1 MPKARV
7 FVSMGQDKK
16 SNEKQACDEIEKL
29 LIGRGYEPY
38 VAITEQSL
46 LGLIEPILNALRKC
60 EYFLFVDFYRDMPNP
75 NITNVSLFSHQELAV
90 AAALK
95 KPFILAFRD
104 ERLGTDDTLNGMARY
119 LKINPIYFNSKN
131 DLIQKV
137 QQAVEEQEKTGV
149 WNTNWRNELVIEG
162 YHGRMLDENTVVHLP
177 IKNNHH
183 VEAALSC
190 AGFMTSAKKN
200 DALLLNPRISRFPL
214 VELKWEGIEK
224 VPYVIIPPGKP
235 RNLDGLV
242 FHNNNDHYEVGRN
255 DFSDTELF
263 KFSHK
268 IDKHESAIL
277 EFECDIVSLNFTT
290 IKAIATIEFVP
301 GKKACVSVKQI
312 E

>member
-7 FVSMGQDKK
+7 FVSMGQAKPQERK
-16 SNEKQACDEIEKL
+16 ICDEIENF
-29 LIGRGYEPY
+29 LIGKGYEPY

-46 LGLIEPILNALRKC
+46 LGLIEPILKELRSC
-60 EYFLFVDFYRDMPNP
+60 EYFLFVDCYRNTPDPQH
-75 NITNVSLFSHQELAV
+75 TNVSLFSHQELAV

-95 KPFILAFRD
+95 KPYILAFRKK
-104 ERLGTDDTLNGMARY
+104 RLDTDKTLRGMTKY
-119 LKINPIYFNSKN
+119 LKINPILFTTKD
-131 DLIQKV
+131 DLLKKV
-137 QQAVEEQEKTGV
+137 EQAIEEQEQIGA
-149 WNTNWRNELVIEG
+149 WSTNWRNELVIEG
-162 YHGRMLDENTVVHLP
+162 YNGRILNENTVVHLP

-200 DALLLNPRISRFPL
+200 DALLLNPRIPRFPL

-224 VPYVIIPPGKP
+224 VPYVIIPPGKS
-235 RNLDGLV
+235 RNLDGFV
-242 FHNNNDHYEVGRN
+242 FHNNQDHYEVGRN
-255 DFSDTELF
+255 DFSDTPLF

-268 IDKHESAIL
+268 IEKHESAIL

-290 IKAIATIEFVP
+290 VKAIATIELVP
-301 GKKACVSVKQI
+301 GKKACVSVRQV